1 MNKTN
6 RRIDLHIH
14 SIASDGTDT
23 IPMLLE
29 NLRASGIGI
38 FSVTDHDTIT
48 GALEMQELVPGDMTF
63 IKGIEFSCVTSAGK
77 CHILGYGYDENAPE
91 FQAVLE
97 EGRTKRRAKL
107 ERRIDFLR
115 DNFGIVFSEE
125 ELSALHSM
133 NSVGKPHLGNLL
145 VSKGYA
151 DSKDS
156 AIRKFID
163 PCKTESERLDGEK
176 VISAVLSA
184 GGVPVWAHPLG
195 GTGERLLSEEEF
207 SRQLALLK
215 AAGLKGLEC
224 YYSRYSEEQVQFLLG
239 SAKSNGLYISGGS
252 DYHGQNKTV
261 QLGELNA
268 FGKVIFSDLITLP
281 MRI

>member
-14 SIASDGTDT
+14 SAASDGTDT

-48 GALEMQELVPGDMTF
+48 GSLEMQELVPEDMTF

-77 CHILGYGYDENAPE
+77 CHILGYGYDEKSSE

-97 EGRTKRRAKL
+97 EGRAKRRAKL
-107 ERRIDFLR
+107 ERRIEFLR
-115 DNFGIVFSEE
+115 DNFGIIFSEE
-125 ELSALHSM
+125 ELTALHSM

-151 DSKDS
+151 DNKDS

-163 PCKTESERLDGEK
+163 PCKTESDRLDGAK

-195 GTGERLLSEEEF
+195 GTGERLLSVEEF

-224 YYSRYSEEQVQFLLG
+224 YYSCYSEEQVQLLLE

-268 FGKVIFSDLITLP
+268 FGKVIFPDLITFTI
-281 MRI
+281 RI